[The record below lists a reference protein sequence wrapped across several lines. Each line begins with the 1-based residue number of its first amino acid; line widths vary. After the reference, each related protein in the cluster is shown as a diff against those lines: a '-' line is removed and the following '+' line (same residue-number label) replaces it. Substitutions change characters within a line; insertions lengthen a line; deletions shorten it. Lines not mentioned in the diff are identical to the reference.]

1 MAEQSEVIKALT
13 AAFLNSLG
21 PDDPAFVER
30 RARWLVRVIT
40 SLLIFPGRDD
50 ADEKQALQ
58 EFVVPV
64 LVRTAGRV

>member
-13 AAFLNSLG
+13 AAFVVSLG
-21 PDDPAFVER
+21 PDDPDVVER

-50 ADEKQALQ
+50 ADERADAR
-58 EFVVPV
+58 
-64 LVRTAGRV
+64 RTSWCRPW